1 MLNVLEISLILL
13 LSVYVVILI
22 GEELGIKLVN
32 D

>member
-1 MLNVLEISLILL
+1 MLNILEISLILL